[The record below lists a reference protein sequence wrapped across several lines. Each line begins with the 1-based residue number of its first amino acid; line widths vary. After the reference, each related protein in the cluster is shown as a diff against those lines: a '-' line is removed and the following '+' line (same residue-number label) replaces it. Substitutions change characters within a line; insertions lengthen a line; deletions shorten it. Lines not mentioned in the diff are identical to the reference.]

1 MPCLRFR
8 TLTLALGAAA
18 LLVACS
24 GDDAPAPPQAT
35 SDASPDLTLSAAATQ
50 AVRPAGSGSPDT
62 AQLAGAANNASE
74 WLSYGRD
81 YAETRFSPLNQ
92 ITAEN
97 VTQLGLAWSFDT
109 GEVRGHEATP
119 LVHDGII
126 YATRPWSSVFALD
139 ARTGEQLWNFDPQ
152 VDRSIGWKACCDVVN
167 RGVAL
172 YEGKI
177 YVGALDGRLIAL
189 DAKTGAVQWE
199 VLTVDPE
206 RPYTITGAPRVA
218 DGKVII
224 GNGGAELGSRGYVTA
239 YDANTGAEQWRFWIV
254 PGNPADGFENE
265 DVEFAASTWA
275 GNWWEVGGGGN
286 AWDSIIYDPEARLVY
301 VGTGNGSPWSHELRS
316 NGEGDNLF
324 LSSIVALHVDTGR
337 VAWHYQT
344 TPADNWDYTAVQ
356 PLMLADLPINGV
368 LRKVIMQ
375 APKNGFFYV
384 LDRITGE
391 LISAD
396 AYAEVTW
403 ASGVDLESG
412 RPIETPQARYGT
424 ELSTVM
430 PGPSGAHN
438 WHPMSFN
445 PVTGLVYLP
454 SMQGTSFPYS
464 VEQGFVHQPGTW
476 NIGVARSNFANLDA
490 REPSD
495 YGPGTGPVS
504 RTPGALLAWDPLAR
518 QPRWVVDY
526 PFTING
532 GTLTTAGNLVFQ
544 GGADGKLRAFTAD
557 AGALLWEVDLGVGLM
572 APPITYELDGTQY
585 LSILA
590 GWGASSGLLGQNNT
604 GVYKGEGRL
613 FTFVLDGEQDF
624 EPVRG
629 QPLPELTAID
639 YSEDA
644 AQIALGADLYG
655 LRCSVCHGRNGAS
668 GGSIADLRYASE
680 ATYNIF
686 HDIVRRGAYSGLGMP
701 NFGEFITD
709 DEAEAIKQ
717 FLLSERAALM
727 AAP

>member
-1 MPCLRFR
+1 MAYMRLAS
-8 TLTLALGAAA
+8 LTLILCSSMLLHACSKETADTAAQPDPTAATAPAVAVDAGSSGPDDSALAAA
-18 LLVACS
+18 
-24 GDDAPAPPQAT
+24 
-35 SDASPDLTLSAAATQ
+35 ASSA
-50 AVRPAGSGSPDT
+50 G
-62 AQLAGAANNASE
+62 E

-81 YAETRFSPLNQ
+81 HAETRFSPLNQ
-92 ITAEN
+92 INAQN

-119 LVHDGII
+119 IIHEGII

-139 ARTGEQLWNFDPQ
+139 ARTGQQLWNFDPQ
-152 VDRSIGWKACCDVVN
+152 VDKSIGWKACCDVVN

-172 YEGKI
+172 YEGKVF
-177 YVGALDGRLIAL
+177 VGALDGRLIAL
-189 DAKTGAVQWE
+189 DARTGAVVWE

-239 YDANTGAEQWRFWIV
+239 YDANTGAEQWRFWVV
-254 PGNPADGFENE
+254 PGNPADGFEN
-265 DVEFAASTWA
+265 DDMEFAATTWS

-316 NGEGDNLF
+316 EGVGDNLY

-384 LDRITGE
+384 LDRITGD

-412 RPIETPQARYGT
+412 RPIETPQARYGA

-464 VEQGFVHQPGTW
+464 VEEGFVHQPGTW
-476 NIGVARSNFANLDA
+476 NIGVARSNFASLDTRA
-490 REPSD
+490 AD
-495 YGPGTGPVS
+495 QYGPGTGPAT
-504 RTPGALLAWDPLAR
+504 RTPGALIAWDPLTR

-557 AGALLWEVDLGVGLM
+557 SGTLLWEVDLGVGLM
-572 APPITYELDGTQY
+572 APPVTYELDGKQY
-585 LSILA
+585 ISILA
-590 GWGASSGLLGQNNT
+590 GWGASAGLLGQNNT
-604 GVYKGEGRL
+604 GVYKGEGKL
-613 FTFVLDGEQDF
+613 FTFVLGGAQEF
-624 EPVRG
+624 ERVQG
-629 QPLPELTAID
+629 QPLPELTAIPVTG
-639 YSEDA
+639 DA

-701 NFGEFITD
+701 DFGAFVTEQ
-709 DEAEAIKQ
+709 EAEAIKQ
-717 FLLSERAALM
+717 FLLSQRAALM
-727 AAP
+727 AAAAAEH